1 MPSYTVAEIAAA
13 INAEAHGDTSLVIN
27 ALSEPADAKADHLA
41 MAMAEKYLSELP
53 KGSAQAAVL
62 APETDW
68 QALGLKAAIIPRRSR
83 YAMAGMTQM
92 MDPGQGFDT
101 GVIHPS
107 AVIDPTAELGEGVSV
122 GPNAVIG
129 ARAVIGNGSII
140 GPLCSIGVDVVIGA
154 NAYLR
159 EHVSIG
165 ARVRIGDRFI
175 AQPGARIGGDGFS
188 FVTPETSQA
197 EAARHTLGDQSSAQA
212 QSYTRIH
219 SLGSVRIGNDVEIG
233 SNATI
238 DSGTVRDTEIGDG
251 TKFDNLTHAGHNV
264 IIGKDCLV
272 CGQTGIAGSATIGNN
287 VVFAGQT
294 GINDNIFIG
303 DNVITGGGSIV
314 LSNVPSGRVV
324 LGYPATKMDT
334 QLEIYKAVRR
344 LPRVLRDVAALQKA
358 VFKSGSKD

>member
-1 MPSYTVAEIAAA
+1 MPPYTVAEIAEA
-13 INAEAHGDTSLVIN
+13 INADAYGDTSLVITT
-27 ALSEPADAKADHLA
+27 LSEPADAKADHLA
-41 MAMAEKYLSELP
+41 MAMSQKYLSDLSE
-53 KGSAQAAVL
+53 GAAQAAVL
-62 APETDW
+62 ADETDW
-68 QALGLKAAIIPRRSR
+68 QALGLKAVIIPRRPR
-83 YAMAGMTQM
+83 YAMAGMTRM
-92 MDPGQGFDT
+92 MDPGHGFDT

-107 AVIDPTAELGEGVSV
+107 AVIDPAALIGEGVSV
-122 GPNAVIG
+122 GPNSVIG
-129 ARAVIGNGSII
+129 ARAVLGDGSVI
-140 GPLCSIGVDVVIGA
+140 GPLCSVGDDAVIGA

-159 EHVSIG
+159 EQVTIG

-197 EAARHTLGDQSSAQA
+197 EAARHTLGDHSTADA

-233 SNATI
+233 ANATI

-264 IIGKDCLV
+264 VIGKDCLV
-272 CGQTGIAGSATIGNN
+272 CGQTGIAGSVTIGNN

-294 GINDNIFIG
+294 GITDNIFIG
-303 DNVITGGGSIV
+303 DNVITGGGSII
-314 LSNVPSGRVV
+314 LSNVPAGRVV

-334 QLEIYKAVRR
+334 QLEIYKSIRR

-358 VFKSGSKD
+358 VFKSGSND